1 MTIETVLYG
10 KRAIVRNEE
19 ELKLFKRKEILV
31 AAARTLYAYQPGSPV
46 LRDVMGKLSRL
57 NRKIESKGFYVQ
69 YLE

>member
-19 ELKLFKRKEILV
+19 ELKLFKRKEGLV
-31 AAARTLYAYQPGSPV
+31 AAAVTLRGHPDNP
-46 LRDVMGKLSRL
+46 LIRDIMGKIIRL
-57 NRKIESKGFYVQ
+57 NRKIESKGLFVQ

>member
-19 ELKLFKRKEILV
+19 ELKLFKRKEGLV
-31 AAARTLYAYQPGSPV
+31 AAAVTLRGQPDNPV
-46 LRDVMGKLSRL
+46 FRDIMGKLIRL
-57 NRKIESKGFYVQ
+57 NRKIQSKGIFVQ